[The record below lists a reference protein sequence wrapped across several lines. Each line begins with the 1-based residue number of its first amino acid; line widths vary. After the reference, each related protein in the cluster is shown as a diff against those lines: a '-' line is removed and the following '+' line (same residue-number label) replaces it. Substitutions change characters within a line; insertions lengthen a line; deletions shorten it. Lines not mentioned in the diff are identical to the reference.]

1 MIAGAEDAHCD
12 VCIFSAF
19 GCGAFGNPPEET
31 EQLKVKTV
39 DVFFFALMF
48 LRLDFLLKIEDLK
61 GVALGR
67 RKHGKNKHFIV
78 NDLVAIVL
86 QLSSLEF
93 CFFLR
98 SCGVVCDGNYSL
110 KNAQGSGRGRLD
122 SLVVQFPLLHFGTRR
137 WRDSLKKSC
146 NSRVW
151 RRRGGFLPVKEVEE
165 GEDSKS

>member
-1 MIAGAEDAHCD
+1 M
-12 VCIFSAF
+12 
-19 GCGAFGNPPEET
+19 
-31 EQLKVKTV
+31 
-39 DVFFFALMF
+39 FFFALMF

-67 RKHGKNKHFIV
+67 KKHGKNKHFIV

-165 GEDSKS
+165 GEDSKSWINDWTTFLRHSQDSPSPVFRNRHLYRFFTNQEW